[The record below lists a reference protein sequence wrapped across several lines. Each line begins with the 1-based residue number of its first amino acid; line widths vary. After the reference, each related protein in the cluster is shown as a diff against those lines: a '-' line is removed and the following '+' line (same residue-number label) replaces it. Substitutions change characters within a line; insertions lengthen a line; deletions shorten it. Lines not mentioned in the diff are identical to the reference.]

1 MAQPATRRAPC
12 TQCQRRRQ
20 RLRAH
25 SPLLNTLCLP
35 VTRWA
40 FTALAIG
47 ALAAD
52 LASPALIAGAFAAA
66 AWRYR

>member
-1 MAQPATRRAPC
+1 MAQPATRSASC
-12 TQCQRRRQ
+12 TQCQRRRR

-47 ALAAD
+47 ALTAD
-52 LASPALIAGAFAAA
+52 LATPALIAGALAYA

>member
-1 MAQPATRRAPC
+1 MPPC
-12 TQCQRRRQ
+12 AQCQRRRR
-20 RLRAH
+20 RLRTH

-40 FTALAIG
+40 FTLLTIAALHTG
-47 ALAAD
+47 LTT
-52 LASPALIAGAFAAA
+52 PALIAGALAYA

>member
-1 MAQPATRRAPC
+1 MTQTTCP
-12 TQCQRRRQ
+12 QCQRRRQ

-35 VTRWA
+35 VARWA
-40 FTALAIG
+40 FTLLAVAG
-47 ALAAD
+47 FYANLVV
-52 LASPALIAGAFAAA
+52 PALIAGAIAFA

>member
-12 TQCQRRRQ
+12 AQCRRRRQ

-40 FTALAIG
+40 FTALTVVAVT
-47 ALAAD
+47 AD
-52 LASPALIAGAFAAA
+52 LAIPALIAGGLAFA